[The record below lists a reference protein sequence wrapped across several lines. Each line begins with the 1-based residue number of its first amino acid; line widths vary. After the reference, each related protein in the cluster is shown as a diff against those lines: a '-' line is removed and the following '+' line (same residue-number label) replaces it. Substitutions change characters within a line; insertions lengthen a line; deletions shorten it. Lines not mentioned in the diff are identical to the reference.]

1 MNDSSKA
8 TPPANAY
15 YYKDKPLEHS
25 YNNNYTKEEKLEI
38 ILQIER
44 DFNAGM
50 ISISQLTW
58 IYENKMYGSFS
69 AGLCLDKLMKKNI
82 LKRNPITGDKRLF
95 NKEKSKFDW

>member
-1 MNDSSKA
+1 MRDKFSD
-8 TPPANAY
+8 TPPEDSYN
-15 YYKDKPLEHS
+15 YKDKPLKHFHF
-25 YNNNYTKEEKLEI
+25 NNYTKEEKLEI
-38 ILQIER
+38 TLQIER

-58 IYENKMYGSFS
+58 IYETKRFGGFS
-69 AGLCLDKLMKKNI
+69 ASLCLDKLMKKNV

>member
-1 MNDSSKA
+1 MRDKFSD
-8 TPPANAY
+8 TPPEDSYN
-15 YYKDKPLEHS
+15 YKDKPLEHFHF
-25 YNNNYTKEEKLEI
+25 NNYTKEEKLEI
-38 ILQIER
+38 TLQIER

-58 IYENKMYGSFS
+58 IYENKKYGSFS
-69 AGLCLDKLMKKNI
+69 ARLCLDKLMKKNV